1 MYTAILWPQSI
12 PTAKRTIRYALN
24 SSSLKNR
31 AYHPLSEQAS
41 RQHSWIGALTRT
53 FSQKTNSIYLS
64 RWRNASYTAEATN
77 LLPRE
82 GGWHTLPTKVN
93 FRRAAD
99 PLRRS
104 DLWCGAPF
112 AIRNKGAGFRLAAS
126 MQLDRDSAGNPL
138 VASQRMG
145 HTGDRLFVDPQFGC
159 RAKCTKSRS
168 AETLALYAPTRAAST
183 GRPSRSATRELIPA
197 SSSSERL
204 KPTTGTR
211 RFAPEGATGHGG
223 GSRCQRRCGMT

>member
-77 LLPRE
+77 LFPRE

-93 FRRAAD
+93 FRRVAQPFRRVILGVAH
-99 PLRRS
+99 PLR
-104 DLWCGAPF
+104 
-112 AIRNKGAGFRLAAS
+112 I
-126 MQLDRDSAGNPL
+126 
-138 VASQRMG
+138 
-145 HTGDRLFVDPQFGC
+145 
-159 RAKCTKSRS
+159 
-168 AETLALYAPTRAAST
+168 
-183 GRPSRSATRELIPA
+183 
-197 SSSSERL
+197 
-204 KPTTGTR
+204 
-211 RFAPEGATGHGG
+211 
-223 GSRCQRRCGMT
+223 